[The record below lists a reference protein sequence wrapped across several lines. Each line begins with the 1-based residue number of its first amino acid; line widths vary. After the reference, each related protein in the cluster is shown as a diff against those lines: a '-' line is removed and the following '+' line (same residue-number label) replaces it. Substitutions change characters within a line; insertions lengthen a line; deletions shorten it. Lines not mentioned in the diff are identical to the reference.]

1 MKTRLIILLF
11 AAVHLTACKTTECV
25 GGYCADV
32 DTSNVYMPQ
41 KEDYLAQEKK
51 QTYLSQKG
59 NAKKFVVKKDTVFGI
74 ERVVVE
80 RVVVKEVVKKEVA
93 PKKEV
98 VKEVPKKEAA
108 KVVKPAKVAPK
119 VETKEILF
127 QDFNG
132 NGVKPYNAILF

>member
-32 DTSNVYMPQ
+32 DTSNVYVPQ

-59 NAKKFVVKKDTVFGI
+59 SAKKVASKKDTV
-74 ERVVVE
+74 VVVKKV
-80 RVVVKEVVKKEVA
+80 VVVKEVVKEVSKKEVA
-93 PKKEV
+93 
-98 VKEVPKKEAA
+98 PKKEAA